1 MNQVTILTSPTCSY
15 CHAAKDLL
23 QRKGIAY
30 SEVDAI
36 TDAEQAQ
43 VLLRQ
48 SGQHKV
54 PQIFVDDQPIGGFT
68 ELAEVLRQPDSDLA
82 KLAAQSAS

>member
-30 SEVDAI
+30 AEVDAI

-43 VLLRQ
+43 ALLRQ
-48 SGQHKV
+48 SGQRTV
-54 PQIFVDDQPIGGFT
+54 PQIFVDEQPIGGFA
-68 ELAEVLRQPDSDLA
+68 ELAEVLKQADSDLA
-82 KLAAQSAS
+82 KLAAKSAA